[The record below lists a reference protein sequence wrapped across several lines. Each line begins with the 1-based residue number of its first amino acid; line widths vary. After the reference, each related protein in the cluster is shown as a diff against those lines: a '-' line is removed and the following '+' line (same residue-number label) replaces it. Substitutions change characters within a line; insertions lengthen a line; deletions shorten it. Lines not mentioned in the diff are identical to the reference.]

1 MKLQDISPWGGLK
14 QSGLRGLFA
23 EDCPC
28 CNKRVLILQFAL
40 VEVVAGHL
48 KSSLVTHCWAQE
60 S

>member
-1 MKLQDISPWGGLK
+1 
-14 QSGLRGLFA
+14 LRGLFA